1 MRERSWRG
9 FAIPVAFVLAWAVAS
24 RAGWIDSPLLVAP
37 GRVLRAPFTDPEAQY
52 LWAGVGT
59 SLLRMTAGFAMGTA
73 LGGLLGVLMGLSR
86 TANRIV
92 GPSFTAV
99 RQITLFAW
107 IPLLTA
113 WFGNGESAK
122 LVFITLAALFPMAL
136 NTQQGV
142 RTVPAA
148 YREVA
153 HVLRLSRRRTLTAVM
168 LPSALPSIFI
178 GLEIALINAWI
189 GTVGAE
195 YAMGFGRGIG
205 TFLEQGREQFR
216 MDIVI
221 LGVVALAVVGFL
233 LNLVV
238 RTARRR
244 LVMLGGVGR

>member
-9 FAIPVAFVLAWAVAS
+9 FAIPVGFVVLWAVAS
-24 RAGWIDSPLLVAP
+24 RVGWIDSPLLVAP
-37 GRVLRAPFTDPEAQY
+37 ERVLRAPFTDPDAEY
-52 LWAGVGT
+52 LWAAVGT
-59 SLLRMTAGFAMGTA
+59 SLLRMAAGFTAGAA
-73 LGGLLGVLMGLSR
+73 LGGLLGVVMGLSR

-122 LVFITLAALFPMAL
+122 FVFITLGALFPMAL
-136 NTQQGV
+136 NAQQGV
-142 RTVPAA
+142 RNVPAA
-148 YREVA
+148 YLEVA
-153 HVLRLSRRRTLTAVM
+153 HVLRLSRRRILTAVVV
-168 LPSALPSIFI
+168 PSALPSIFV

-221 LGVVALAVVGFL
+221 LGVVTLAVVGFL
-233 LNLVV
+233 LNHLVRMARQRLVV
-238 RTARRR
+238 
-244 LVMLGGVGR
+244 LGGGR

>member
-1 MRERSWRG
+1 MG
-9 FAIPVAFVLAWAVAS
+9 FILVWAVAS
-24 RAGWIDSPLLVAP
+24 HTGWIASPLFVAP
-37 GRVLRAPFTDPEAQY
+37 DRVAEAPLTDADAHY

-59 SLLRMTAGFAMGTA
+59 SLLRMAAGFAAGA
-73 LGGLLGVLMGLSR
+73 VLGGLLGVVMGLSR
-86 TANRIV
+86 TTDRIV

-113 WFGNGESAK
+113 WFGDGEGAK
-122 LVFITLAALFPMAL
+122 FVFITLAALFPMAL
-136 NTQQGV
+136 NAQQGV
-142 RTVPAA
+142 RSVPLA

-153 HVLRLSRRRTLTAVM
+153 HVLRLSRRRTLTAVV
-168 LPSALPSIFI
+168 LPSALPSIFV

-221 LGVVALAVVGFL
+221 LGVVTLAVVGYL
-233 LNLVV
+233 LNRLV
-238 RTARRR
+238 RTARQR
-244 LVMLGGVGR
+244 LVMLGGGGR